1 MSALLALI
9 LPLLTKIPGQLGE
22 YFKGKQEI
30 EMLKQK
36 AELELQKANIQLSA
50 ELAKARLEYQKESLK
65 ATGKGFKYFTF
76 GMWFGPYMAQLVYP
90 PLGKQI
96 FNNML
101 GMPEW
106 YAQSCVAIMF
116 TVWGISVSAP
126 VVNNIFQGLGQY
138 FAGRREYKLQKAEID
153 RKAFFTGIRKI
164 FPKGLTQ
171 AQVDIID
178 DALDKGENNG

>member
-1 MSALLALI
+1 MSAILALI
-9 LPLLTKIPGQLGE
+9 LPFLSKIPGQLGD
-22 YFKGKQEI
+22 YFKGQQEI

-50 ELAKARLEYQKESLK
+50 ELAKARLEYQKASLK

-76 GMWFGPYMAQLVYP
+76 GMWFGPYILQLIYP
-90 PLGKQI
+90 PLGKQV
-96 FNNML
+96 FDNML

-126 VVNNIFQGLGQY
+126 VVSSIFQSLGHY
-138 FAGRREYKLQKAEID
+138 FQGRRQYKLDKAKID
-153 RKAFFTGIRKI
+153 RKAFFNGIRHI

-171 AQVDIID
+171 AQVEVID
-178 DALDKGENNG
+178 NALDKGEE